1 MSLYLPLLFI
11 AIGTFTGWLVMSIC
25 LRVMFRRM
33 LPRRKATM
41 DAALS
46 KYIAENFISFEEIE
60 QRIISPESF
69 QKILPSIE
77 AHIDNFLRHKLG
89 KSMPMLSMFIGE
101 KTISQ
106 LKAVFMQE
114 LEELFPTVMKN
125 YFERLQQEV
134 NIEGVLL
141 AKLAAIPPQRIEADV
156 KKLLAPEWKKAK
168 MMGAITGFVTS
179 LVLCIIG
186 WVMLAR

>member
-1 MSLYLPLLFI
+1 MNLYLLLLLIF
-11 AIGTFTGWLVMSIC
+11 IGTLTGWLVMSLGLWLLFKSI
-25 LRVMFRRM
+25 
-33 LPRRKATM
+33 PKRKAAL
-41 DAALS
+41 DAELS
-46 KYIAENFISFEEIE
+46 KYIAERFISYEEIE
-60 QRIISPESF
+60 QKLVKPESF

-77 AHIDNFLRHKLG
+77 AHIDDFLRHKLG
-89 KSMPMLSMFIGE
+89 KSMPMLSMFIGD

-125 YFERLQQEV
+125 YFGRLQQEV
-134 NIEGVLL
+134 NIEGVLH
-141 AKLAAIPPQRIEADV
+141 AKLAEIPPQRIEADL

-186 WVMLAR
+186 WVMLSR